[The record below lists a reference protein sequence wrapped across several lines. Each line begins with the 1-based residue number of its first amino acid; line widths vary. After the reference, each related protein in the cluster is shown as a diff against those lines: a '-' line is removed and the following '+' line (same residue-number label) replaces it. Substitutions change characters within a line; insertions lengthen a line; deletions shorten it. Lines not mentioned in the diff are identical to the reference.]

1 MADVDDP
8 GGSSENSAEQSK
20 REGSRSRSDLL
31 RGVVAL
37 SLTALLIQA
46 CTSGDVAAGVNL
58 VTERHAPASEQ
69 DEESGLTPLVAAC
82 EAGHME
88 VVKYLIEREGVDPE
102 QAARDGTTPLH
113 AAARGGH
120 VEVVQ
125 YLIDEKRVNH
135 NSTDKNGFTP
145 LDCAKNNRVRKSL
158 VSHGA
163 CGSKS
168 KRPRRQKATIP
179 APQPSPSQGPT
190 IPASQP
196 SPFLTTTADSIVRK
210 V

>member
-20 REGSRSRSDLL
+20 REGSRPRSDLL

-46 CTSGDVAAGVNL
+46 CASGDVAAVVNL
-58 VTERHAPASEQ
+58 VTERRASASEQ

-88 VVKYLIEREGVDPE
+88 VVRYLIEREGVDPE

-120 VEVVQ
+120 VEVIQ
-125 YLIDEKRVNH
+125 YLIDEKRVKY
-135 NSTDKNGFTP
+135 DCKDENGFVP
-145 LDCAKNNRVRKSL
+145 LDCAKNNRIRKCL
-158 VSHGA
+158 VSRGA

-168 KRPRRQKATIP
+168 NRPSRPVASVSSVIKALVHT
-179 APQPSPSQGPT
+179 
-190 IPASQP
+190 
-196 SPFLTTTADSIVRK
+196 RM
-210 V
+210 

>member
-1 MADVDDP
+1 MANVDDP

-46 CTSGDVAAGVNL
+46 CTSGDVAAVVNL
-58 VTERHAPASEQ
+58 VTERHASASEPQ

-82 EAGHME
+82 EAGHIE
-88 VVKYLIEREGVDPE
+88 VVKYLLERESVDPE
-102 QAARDGTTPLH
+102 QTAKDGTTPLH

-135 NSTDKNGFTP
+135 DSTDKNGFTP

-179 APQPSPSQGPT
+179 APQPSPFQ
-190 IPASQP
+190 
-196 SPFLTTTADSIVRK
+196 TTTADSIVRK

>member
-8 GGSSENSAEQSK
+8 GGNSVEQSK
-20 REGSRSRSDLL
+20 TEGSRPRSDLL

-46 CTSGDVAAGVNL
+46 CASGDVAAVVNL

-125 YLIDEKRVNH
+125 YLIDEKKVN
-135 NSTDKNGFTP
+135 SDCKDEKGSTP
-145 LDCAKNNRVRKSL
+145 LDCALNNE
-158 VSHGA
+158 
-163 CGSKS
+163 
-168 KRPRRQKATIP
+168 
-179 APQPSPSQGPT
+179 
-190 IPASQP
+190 
-196 SPFLTTTADSIVRK
+196 IVK
-210 V
+210 LLNELGKC